1 MKWSDGASSRV
12 PVTWNKVPSS
22 QYAHTGSFTVNV
34 KLTDGRGVHATV
46 KVVPRT
52 LTVKFDTRGGTAVS
66 SQKVQEGKKASK
78 PKDPVLYGYNFVGWY
93 TAKSGGSKYDF
104 NKAVWANTTLYAHWK
119 VNPNS
124 PRGACIVSTT
134 PTAASI
140 SIRRTRPS
148 GTISRGSAGASKAWL
163 GTRPVADARLAG
175 GESGVRQV
183 TADGAR

>member
-22 QYAHTGSFTVNV
+22 QYAHTGSFTVNG

-52 LTVKFDTRGGTAVS
+52 LTVKFDTRSGTAVS

-78 PKDPVLYGYNFVGWY
+78 PKDPVLYGYNFVVWY

-119 VNPNS
+119 VNPKQ
-124 PRGACIVSTT
+124 
-134 PTAASI
+134 PTRSMYRLYNPQQ
-140 SIRRTRPS
+140 RRS
-148 GTISRGSAGASKAWL
+148 FLYGEL
-163 GTRPVADARLAG
+163 GRVGQSQEARLA
-175 GESGVRQV
+175 
-183 TADGAR
+183 